1 VVSVIARLH
10 RTKAAEDGFT
20 MLELSVAAF
29 LSSIVLGAVVLIFSS
44 VSKGATDAGERAELQ
59 MEVREVATD
68 LATEL
73 RSAVSPGGA
82 AAAIESL
89 SAGSLAFYS
98 DRYEFAGPE
107 RIVYD
112 RAGCSGDYC
121 SLRVRRYAAN
131 AGSGPNWT
139 FSTVPFNDVVLL
151 EQISATNTLFAGR
164 VWSGGERVAVA
175 SCGGGSRCDFPIVA
189 VDLQAAAPG
198 VSTLDGLFGI
208 FVEVSLRNA

>member
-1 VVSVIARLH
+1 MIGRL
-10 RTKAAEDGFT
+10 RRAAVDERGFT
-20 MLELSVAAF
+20 LLELSVAAF
-29 LSSIVLGAVVLIFSS
+29 LSSIVLAAVVLIFSS
-44 VSKGATDAGERAELQ
+44 VSRGATDAGERAELQ
-59 MEVREVATD
+59 MQVREVATD
-68 LATEL
+68 MATEL

-98 DRYEFAGPE
+98 DRYESAGPE

-121 SLRVRRYAAN
+121 SLRVRRYSAN
-131 AGSGPNWT
+131 PGSGPNWT
-139 FSTVPFNDVVLL
+139 FSTVPFNDEVLL
-151 EQISATNTLFAGR
+151 EQVSAANTLFAGM
-164 VWSGGERVAVA
+164 VWSGGQRVAVA
-175 SCGGGSRCDFPIVA
+175 ACGGGTRCDFPIVA

-208 FVEVSLRNA
+208 FVEVSLRNV

>member
-1 VVSVIARLH
+1 MIGRL
-10 RTKAAEDGFT
+10 RRAAAEDRGFT
-20 MLELSVAAF
+20 LLELSVAAF

-44 VSKGATDAGERAELQ
+44 VSRGATDAGERAELQ
-59 MEVREVATD
+59 MQVREVATD
-68 LATEL
+68 MATEL

-82 AAAIESL
+82 ATAIESL
-89 SAGSLAFYS
+89 SAGALAFYS
-98 DRYEFAGPE
+98 DRYESAGPE

-112 RAGCSGDYC
+112 RAGCSGEYC

-139 FSTVPFNDVVLL
+139 FSAVPFNDEVLL
-151 EQISATNTLFAGR
+151 AQVSSSNVLFAGR
-164 VWSGGERVAVA
+164 VWSGGQRVAVA
-175 SCGGGSRCDFPIVA
+175 ACGGGTRCAFPIVA

-208 FVEVSLRNA
+208 FVEVSLRNV

>member
-1 VVSVIARLH
+1 MRRAV
-10 RTKAAEDGFT
+10 AEDRGFT
-20 MLELSVAAF
+20 LLELSVAAF

-44 VSKGATDAGERAELQ
+44 VSRGATDAGERAELQ
-59 MEVREVATD
+59 MQVREVATD
-68 LATEL
+68 MATEL

-98 DRYEFAGPE
+98 DRYESAGPE

-112 RAGCSGDYC
+112 RAGCSGEYC

-139 FSTVPFNDVVLL
+139 FSTVPFNDEVLL
-151 EQISATNTLFAGR
+151 EQVSATNTLFAGR
-164 VWSGGERVAVA
+164 VWSGGQRVAVTA
-175 SCGGGSRCDFPIVA
+175 CGGGTRCDFPIVA

-208 FVEVSLRNA
+208 FVEVSLRNV